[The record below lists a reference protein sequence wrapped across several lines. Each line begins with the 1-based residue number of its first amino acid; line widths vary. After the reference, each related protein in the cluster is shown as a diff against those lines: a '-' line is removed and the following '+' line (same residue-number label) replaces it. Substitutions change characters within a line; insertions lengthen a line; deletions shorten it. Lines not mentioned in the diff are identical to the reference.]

1 RARVFGWRMMTLTL
15 QPAMGS
21 VNVCAR
27 ALQVAPTS
35 VYHRRGADQ
44 HKAHMLCS
52 IELCISEL
60 QSSALLNAWSK
71 IQYHLILSEQNCVIC
86 GCGENL
92 YMASFKNVWS
102 NAIQAWYNEV
112 ADFRYGV
119 RSINGGAV
127 GHYSQVI
134 WATSKNIGNYNL
146 TNPYKSGTSCGDC
159 PSACDSK
166 LCRLQPNC
174 NDQQSSCPKPQQQW
188 GCSHSDV
195 ASWSPTSC
203 RCTTQIILKSHAL

>member
-1 RARVFGWRMMTLTL
+1 KNVMQNSQTDLHTCNNSITFTKMML
-15 QPAMGS
+15 
-21 VNVCAR
+21 
-27 ALQVAPTS
+27 
-35 VYHRRGADQ
+35 
-44 HKAHMLCS
+44 MLCLAAAS
-52 IELCISEL
+52 
-60 QSSALLNAWSK
+60 
-71 IQYHLILSEQNCVIC
+71 

-159 PSACDSK
+159 PSACD
-166 LCRLQPNC
+166 RLQPNC

>member
-1 RARVFGWRMMTLTL
+1 MHTKTETWRHNKSSSGSSSSSSARL
-15 QPAMGS
+15 GS
-21 VNVCAR
+21 AR
-27 ALQVAPTS
+27 LPLRQLL
-35 VYHRRGADQ
+35 RDF
-44 HKAHMLCS
+44 
-52 IELCISEL
+52 
-60 QSSALLNAWSK
+60 QSS
-71 IQYHLILSEQNCVIC
+71 HLPEPVRVHIAFLHLMASAPSVLMSDAAATTAAAAAARGGRERG

-159 PSACDSK
+159 PSACD
-166 LCRLQPNC
+166 RLQPNC